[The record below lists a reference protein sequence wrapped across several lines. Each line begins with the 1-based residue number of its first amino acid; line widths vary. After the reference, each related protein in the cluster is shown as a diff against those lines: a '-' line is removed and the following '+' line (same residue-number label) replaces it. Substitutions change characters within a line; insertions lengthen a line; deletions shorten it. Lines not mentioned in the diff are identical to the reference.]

1 MVKPCFFVT
10 CNVMIS
16 YIFSENFLEISQDLQ
31 KT

>member
-10 CNVMIS
+10 FNVMIS
-16 YIFSENFLEISQDLQ
+16 YIFSKNFLEISQDLQ